1 MTQEVIY
8 TDGHGVR
15 VTPSQFIVG
24 KTEYLLRGITNI
36 RMYTIKAN
44 LAPAVTLIIV
54 GIASAISG
62 FMRVFRENT
71 QAVSIDETTKTMGTN
86 EIAMLIGGVLFLAGV
101 IWALVSHE
109 RYSVRLTTAE
119 GETDALVSTKKDY
132 VGQVINAV
140 QHALGF
146 RVQNNSMM

>member
-1 MTQEVIY
+1 MAQDVIY

-24 KTEYLLRGITNI
+24 RTEYLLRGVTNI
-36 RMYTIKAN
+36 RLYTIKAN
-44 LAPAVTLIIV
+44 LAPAITLLV
-54 GIASAISG
+54 LGIAAAIAG
-62 FMRVFRENT
+62 FMRVFRENVQVIST
-71 QAVSIDETTKTMGTN
+71 DTMNTAIGNN
-86 EIAMLIGGVLFLAGV
+86 EIAMIVGGILFLAGV

-109 RYSVRLTTAE
+109 KYAVRLTTAE
-119 GETDALVSTKKDY
+119 GEKDALVSTKKDY

-146 RVQNNSMM
+146 RVQNNSML